1 MGLVW
6 RLADPRFATDLEG
19 SGNRIHGAR
28 WNSPGRGVLYTSENL
43 SLCVL
48 ETLVHL
54 PGALRVRLPQR
65 LAIRIEYPDDA
76 EVLELRAW
84 PETARAAKC
93 RETGD
98 RWLDSAEALV
108 LKAPSIVVPQESN
121 LMFNPAHPR
130 MSEVRIAWTEPFQ
143 FDERVAAQP
152 N

>member
-54 PGALRVRLPQR
+54 PGALRVKLPQR
-65 LAIRIEYPDDA
+65 LAIKIEYPDDA
-76 EVLELRAW
+76 VVLELRAL
-84 PETARAAKC
+84 PETARATKC
-93 RETGD
+93 RDTGD
-98 RWLDSAEALV
+98 RWLDGGEALV
-108 LKAPSIVVPQESN
+108 LKAPSIVVPQENN

-130 MSEVRIAWTEPFQ
+130 MSEVRITRTELFQ
-143 FDERVAAQP
+143 FDARMAADS